1 VTYHCWFNH
10 QPTTTIVLVSLTIH
24 GLKRQWYVTAGFW
37 LELVVIGT
45 FTAGSWG
52 PPIIFGF
59 FKLRTDS
66 ECLLLPSDRSV
77 VKVSSIVMNLEGLW
91 WIILIYRV

>member
-37 LELVVIGT
+37 LC
-45 FTAGSWG
+45 AGCYRD
-52 PPIIFGF
+52 IHCRF
-59 FKLRTDS
+59 LRT
-66 ECLLLPSDRSV
+66 PNFFWIFQ
-77 VKVSSIVMNLEGLW
+77 VKNQ
-91 WIILIYRV
+91 